1 MNKAHLAKS
10 PKLLT
15 LVEDVEPGIQR
26 MLMNTNELYSNSEQH
41 HKFEDRL
48 QEFLKVD
55 TSSQIVKYNNGIM
68 SYLTESIIPT
78 KQDSRPPLLLL
89 FGNPAPDSVR
99 KRCFF
104 ASVKGKREHR
114 FWPIIDKAGIMSFK
128 NTADDI
134 NTFRKKALFELD
146 YESPFRIGL
155 AVFYS
160 MPSPASAP
168 KWNGVAGLRR
178 LFRARAFR
186 EITICEKE
194 RVERI
199 IKEFIGDGS
208 CGAIIAFQKD
218 AYLGVK
224 SNDTQDR
231 IVSKEGKWCI
241 VENQSFSAERLFKM
255 PPTRY
260 MNAPWYVN
268 FLRIIEKKINISHT
282 RII

>member
-1 MNKAHLAKS
+1 
-10 PKLLT
+10 

-26 MLMNTNELYSNSEQH
+26 VLINTNELYSNPEEH
-41 HKFEDRL
+41 HKFEGRL

-55 TSSQIVKYNNGIM
+55 TSSQVIEYNDGIV
-68 SYLTESIIPT
+68 SYLTESVIPI
-78 KQDSRPPLLLL
+78 KQDSRPPLILL

-99 KRCFF
+99 RRCFF

-114 FWPIIDKAGIMSFK
+114 FWAIIDKAGIISFK
-128 NTADDI
+128 NTIDDI
-134 NTFRKKALFELD
+134 NKFRTKSLFELD

-160 MPSPASAP
+160 MPSSASLP
-168 KWNGVAGLRR
+168 KWSGVAGLKR
-178 LFRARAFR
+178 LFRVRAFR
-186 EITICEKE
+186 TITTCEKE

-208 CGAIIAFQKD
+208 RGAVIAFQKD

-224 SNDTQDR
+224 SNDTQER
-231 IVSKEGKWCI
+231 VVSKEGKWCI
-241 VENQSFSAERLFKM
+241 VEDQRCSTERLFRM
-255 PPTRY
+255 PPTRH

-268 FLRIIEKKINISHT
+268 FLRTIIKEILKNETTERHFDP
-282 RII
+282 

>member
-1 MNKAHLAKS
+1 MNKSYLIKS

-15 LVEDVEPGIQR
+15 LIEDVEPGIQK
-26 MLMNTNELYSNSEQH
+26 MFVNTNELYSNPEEH

-55 TSSQIVKYNNGIM
+55 TCSQIIKYDDGIM
-68 SYLTESIIPT
+68 SYLTESVIPI
-78 KQDSRPPLLLL
+78 KQDARPPLLLL

-99 KRCFF
+99 ERCFF

-114 FWPIIDKAGIMSFK
+114 FWTIMNKAGIISFK
-128 NTADDI
+128 NTTNDI
-134 NTFRKKALFELD
+134 NTFRTNALFKLD

-160 MPSPASAP
+160 IPSPASAL

-178 LFRARAFR
+178 LFGARALR
-186 EITICEKE
+186 EIATCEKE

-199 IKEFIGDGS
+199 IKEFIGDDGR
-208 CGAIIAFQKD
+208 GAVIAFQKD
-218 AYLGVK
+218 AYQGVRN
-224 SNDTQDR
+224 NDAQER
-231 IVSKEGKWCI
+231 VVSEEGKWCV
-241 VENQSFSAERLFKM
+241 VEHQSFSGGTLFKM

-260 MNAPWYVN
+260 MNALWYVN
-268 FLRIIEKKINISHT
+268 FLRILEKKINI
-282 RII
+282 